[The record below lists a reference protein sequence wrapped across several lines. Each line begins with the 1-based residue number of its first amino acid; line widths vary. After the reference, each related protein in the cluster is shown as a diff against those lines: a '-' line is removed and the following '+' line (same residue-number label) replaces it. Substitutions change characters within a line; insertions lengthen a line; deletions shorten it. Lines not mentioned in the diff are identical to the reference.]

1 MRMER
6 GGKPRRIDNSTY
18 LGISSNGTSTS
29 GIRLSILP
37 TNKFEH
43 LSFFLLGLL
52 ALGVQT
58 LGDELPPGERTP
70 HLAAAEGLAYS
81 CWLMYAEGLHGLA
94 PDEVMFERMERRRM
108 RPGGEWIPAET
119 RAEGGMGLRKDEKWF
134 DAYDKWQM
142 EGAKGSPP
150 GVPVKGVKGM
160 GWGGLAGVG
169 VAQPMRSKSS
179 EKKDYFSLKTKYLL
193 RPEVIILLLN
203 TS

>member
-1 MRMER
+1 MIMRMER
-6 GGKPRRIDNSTY
+6 GGKPRRIDDSTY
-18 LGISSNGTSTS
+18 LGILSNGTSTP

-43 LSFFLLGLL
+43 LSCFLPGLL
-52 ALGVQT
+52 ALGVHT
-58 LGDELPPGERTP
+58 LGDELPPGERTL
-70 HLAAAEGLAYS
+70 HLAAAEGLTYS
-81 CWLMYAEGLHGLA
+81 RWLIYAEGLHGLA
-94 PDEVMFERMERRRM
+94 TDEVMFERMERRRM
-108 RPGGEWIPAET
+108 CPGGEWIPVETGAE
-119 RAEGGMGLRKDEKWF
+119 EGMGLRKDEKWF

-179 EKKDYFSLKTKYLL
+179 EKKDYFSLKTK
-193 RPEVIILLLN
+193 
-203 TS
+203 